1 MHRGRESGPSLE
13 QYIVNERERSSL
25 EGKGWPL
32 LDPCASE
39 GSGGALADDVVSCD
53 GAVAACTRTPRVSV
67 VIATLNRPRTLARL
81 LECVYQQTLTD
92 IEVIVVDDGSSPEV
106 RDAYASIWPAGDNRF
121 RLKLN
126 PPGGGPGRTRNTGI
140 RMARGEFVA
149 FCDDDDIWLRA
160 DHLERATAALHNFQ
174 ADLYIGNMQTA
185 DSGIVIDPD
194 WYGKA
199 GNVLEGYPLD
209 RDGTLFDV
217 PQSVLANFLQHRIL
231 HANTLVARRDL
242 LTRIGLYWDKI
253 HFAEDHDFAL
263 RLSDASCRTLYSSVV
278 QAELDVTEHPSIAR
292 RFDPVEQNLFN
303 IIALLHSEYK
313 VRNKQLRRV
322 ARRSRADQ
330 LLQLSVHLQSDGRR
344 REAIAFAI
352 QSILTSAS
360 WTALRH
366 LLKCYSPYSPSV
378 LS

>member
-1 MHRGRESGPSLE
+1 MDPRP
-13 QYIVNERERSSL
+13 N
-25 EGKGWPL
+25 KG
-32 LDPCASE
+32 A
-39 GSGGALADDVVSCD
+39 GSAQADDLATCG
-53 GAVAACTRTPRVSV
+53 GAVAACTRKPRVSV

-81 LECVYQQTLTD
+81 LECVYRQTLKD
-92 IEVIVVDDGSSPEV
+92 IEVIVVDDGSSAEV
-106 RDAYASIWPAGDNRF
+106 REAYASIWPVGDNRL

-126 PPGGGPGRTRNTGI
+126 PPGGGPGGTRNTGI
-140 RMARGEFVA
+140 RLATGEFVA

-160 DHLERATAALHNFQ
+160 DHLERATAALHNFN
-174 ADLYIGNMQTA
+174 ADLYIANMQTA

-199 GNVLEGYPLD
+199 GNVLEKYPLD
-209 RDGTLFDV
+209 FDREGALFDV
-217 PQSVLANFLQHRIL
+217 PQSDLAKFLQHRIL

-242 LTRIGLYWDKI
+242 LIRVGLYWDKI

-278 QAELDVTEHPSIAR
+278 QAQLDVTEHPSIAR
-292 RFDPVEQNLFN
+292 RFDPVERNLFN
-303 IIALLHSEYK
+303 IIAMLHSEYNI
-313 VRNKQLRRV
+313 RNKKLRRV
-322 ARRSRADQ
+322 ARRSRADE
-330 LLQLSVHLQSDGRR
+330 LLQLSAHLQSDGRR

-366 LLKCYSPYSPSV
+366 LLSVLFASKLHPYSN
-378 LS
+378 